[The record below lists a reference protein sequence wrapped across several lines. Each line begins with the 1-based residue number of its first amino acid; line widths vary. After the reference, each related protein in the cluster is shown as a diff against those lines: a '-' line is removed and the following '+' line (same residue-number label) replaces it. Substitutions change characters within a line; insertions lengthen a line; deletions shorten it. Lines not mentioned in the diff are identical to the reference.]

1 MAPKPTRMFR
11 HRSKYLFMPVTYESK
26 PEWDAKDWQLL
37 EMLQRD
43 ARLGYAE
50 LGREVRLSAPAV
62 AERVKRLEEAGV
74 ISGYRA
80 VIEPKRLGYGID
92 AMVRLRCDGGICA
105 RIGKIVENVPEVL
118 DCRRLAGE
126 DSALL
131 HVVAMSIN
139 HLEAVLD
146 RLLKIHPSISTTTL
160 IVLQTPHANRPIT
173 RTMWD
178 AGRRLS
184 RED

>member
-1 MAPKPTRMFR
+1 MA
-11 HRSKYLFMPVTYESK
+11 YESK

-37 EMLQRD
+37 EALQQD
-43 ARLGYAE
+43 ARIGYAE
-50 LGREVRLSAPAV
+50 LGRKVRLSAPAV

-74 ISGYRA
+74 ITGYRA
-80 VIEPKRLGYGID
+80 TIDARRVGFGIE

-105 RIGKIVENVPEVL
+105 RIGKLVTDIPEVL

-131 HVVAMSIN
+131 RVVAMSIT

-146 RLLKIHPSISTTTL
+146 RVLKIHASISTTTL
-160 IVLQTPHANRPIT
+160 IVLQTPHANRAVT
-173 RTMWD
+173 RGMWE
-178 AGRRLS
+178 AARALS
-184 RED
+184 RD

>member
-1 MAPKPTRMFR
+1 MD
-11 HRSKYLFMPVTYESK
+11 SK
-26 PEWDAKDWQLL
+26 PELDGKDWQLL
-37 EMLQRD
+37 EALQQD

-50 LGREVRLSAPAV
+50 LGRKVRLSAPAV

-80 VIEPKRLGYGID
+80 VVEPKRLGYRIE

-105 RIGKIVENVPEVL
+105 RIGVVVADIPEVL

-131 HVVAMSIN
+131 RVVAMSIS
-139 HLEAVLD
+139 HLESVLD
-146 RLLKIHPSISTTTL
+146 RLLKIHASISTTTL
-160 IVLQTPHANRPIT
+160 VVLQAPHANRAIN
-173 RTMWD
+173 RAMWD
-178 AGRRLS
+178 TAS
-184 RED
+184 RFSAD

>member
-1 MAPKPTRMFR
+1 MFR
-11 HRSKYLFMPVTYESK
+11 RRTKYPEAIMTYESK
-26 PEWDAKDWQLL
+26 PELDPKDWQLL
-37 EMLQRD
+37 EALQHD

-50 LGREVRLSAPAV
+50 LGRKVRLSAPAV

-74 ISGYRA
+74 IAGYRT
-80 VIEPKRLGYGID
+80 VIEPKRLGYSID

-105 RIGKIVENVPEVL
+105 RIGKIVADVPEVL

-131 HVVAMSIN
+131 RVVAMSIT

-146 RLLKIHPSISTTTL
+146 RLLKIHSSISTTTL

-173 RTMWD
+173 RVMWE
-178 AGRRLS
+178 AARLLS
-184 RED
+184 EE

>member
-1 MAPKPTRMFR
+1 MT
-11 HRSKYLFMPVTYESK
+11 LESK
-26 PEWDAKDWQLL
+26 PDLDLKDWQLL
-37 EMLQRD
+37 EALQQD

-50 LGREVRLSAPAV
+50 LGRKVQLSAPAV

-74 ISGYRA
+74 ITGYHA
-80 VIEPKRLGYGID
+80 SVNPKRLGYPID

-105 RIGKIVENVPEVL
+105 RIGAVVADIPEVL

-131 HVVAMSIN
+131 HVVAMSIS

-146 RLLKIHPSISTTTL
+146 RLLKYHASINTTTL
-160 IVLQTPHANRPIT
+160 IVLQAPHQNRPLT
-173 RTMWD
+173 RAMWNAASAISSD
-178 AGRRLS
+178 
-184 RED
+184 

>member
-1 MAPKPTRMFR
+1 MFR
-11 HRSKYLFMPVTYESK
+11 HRTKYPEALMTYESK
-26 PEWDAKDWQLL
+26 PEMDAKDWQLL
-37 EMLQRD
+37 EALQQD

-50 LGREVRLSAPAV
+50 LGRKVRLSAPAV

-74 ISGYRA
+74 ITGYRA
-80 VIEPKRLGYGID
+80 VVEPKRLGYGIA

-105 RIGKIVENVPEVL
+105 RIGKIVADVPEVL

-131 HVVAMSIN
+131 RVVAMSIT

-146 RLLKIHPSISTTTL
+146 RLLKIHSSVSTTTL

-173 RTMWD
+173 RVMWD
-178 AGRRLS
+178 AARLLS
-184 RED
+184 DE

>member
-1 MAPKPTRMFR
+1 MA
-11 HRSKYLFMPVTYESK
+11 SK
-26 PEWDAKDWQLL
+26 PELDHTDWQLL
-37 EMLQRD
+37 EALQQD
-43 ARLGYAE
+43 ARLSYAE
-50 LGREVRLSAPAV
+50 LGRKVRLSAPAV

-80 VIEPKRLGYGID
+80 VVEPKRLGYAID

-105 RIGKIVENVPEVL
+105 RIGSIVEDIPEVL

-131 HVVAMSIN
+131 HVVAMSIA
-139 HLEAVLD
+139 HLESVLD
-146 RLLKIHPSISTTTL
+146 RLLKIHASVSTTTL
-160 IVLQTPHANRPIT
+160 VVLQAPHTHRPIT

-178 AGRRLS
+178 AARALS
-184 RED
+184 HD